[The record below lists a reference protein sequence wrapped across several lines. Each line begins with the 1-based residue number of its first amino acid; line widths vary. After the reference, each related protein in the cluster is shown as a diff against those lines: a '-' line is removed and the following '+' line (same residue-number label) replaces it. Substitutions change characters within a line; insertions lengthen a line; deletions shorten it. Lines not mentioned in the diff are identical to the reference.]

1 MRVVGFDS
9 HRAVLEVAEVA
20 EVAEVVA
27 VGEDLVLVE
36 PWCSDVLRLKLVSGR
51 VYQRLRRWT
60 CRRRR
65 R

>member
-20 EVAEVVA
+20 EVVA
-27 VGEDLVLVE
+27 VGEDLVPVE
-36 PWCSDVLRLKLVSGR
+36 PWCSDVPRLKLVNGR

>member
-9 HRAVLEVAEVA
+9 HRAVLEVAEV
-20 EVAEVVA
+20 VAEVVV
-27 VGEDLVLVE
+27 VGEDLVPVE
-36 PWCSDVLRLKLVSGR
+36 PWYSDVPRLKLVNGR